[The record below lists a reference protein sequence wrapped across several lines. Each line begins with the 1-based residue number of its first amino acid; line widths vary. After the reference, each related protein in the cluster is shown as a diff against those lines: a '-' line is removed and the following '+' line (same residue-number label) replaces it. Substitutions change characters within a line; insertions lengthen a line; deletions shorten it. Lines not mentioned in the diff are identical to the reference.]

1 MVRAVCL
8 GLVDDP
14 NDADDAF
21 QAAFLLLARKAE
33 RLWVNDSLGGWLHR
47 VACRIALQLRSDAAR
62 RRVQER
68 RAGDLAV
75 SPTDSRA
82 IWDDVSTVLH
92 QEIDRLPERY
102 RKPIVL
108 CYLEEM
114 TYQQAAT
121 HLRWSEGTT
130 RGRLARAREIL
141 RVRLNQRGIQ
151 SAEAAHAGSAWNR
164 EIPGLDA

>member
-1 MVRAVCL
+1 MASVHRGSALRQINRLFDEGTLAGLPDARLLERYATERDELAFESLVKHHGAMVRAVCL

-92 QEIDRLPERY
+92 QEIDRLPDAIASPSCFAIS
-102 RKPIVL
+102 RK
-108 CYLEEM
+108 
-114 TYQQAAT
+114 
-121 HLRWSEGTT
+121 
-130 RGRLARAREIL
+130 
-141 RVRLNQRGIQ
+141 
-151 SAEAAHAGSAWNR
+151 
-164 EIPGLDA
+164 